1 MSFTGLRVRRV
12 RGAPGGRGARRGRG
26 ARGEGGVRLLP
37 WAVGLLTGVLVLGPA
52 LGPGYVLRYDM
63 VFVPDLSLGTALR
76 GADGFPRAIPSDA
89 VVAALSAVLPG
100 DAVQSLALL
109 AVFAVGG
116 AGAARLVLRVL
127 PRGGAGVLVASA
139 AAGTAYVWNP
149 FVAERLLLGQW
160 AMLLGYAGLPW
171 VVGATVR
178 LARVR
183 PGPGLA
189 GLVRALVPAAVGGF
203 SSVVLT
209 ALTAGPVAL
218 TARPR
223 APRQSRAFRASR
235 AASTSRDPR
244 RKRPSGTPPPPSGTS
259 GPPVSGAPPCTG
271 APSGPAAP
279 APPADLSVSADPSA
293 LAGSS
298 DPPASPATATPAGA
312 SDPGAPAA
320 PSAAQVPPDPR
331 EAQNASPVTS
341 AHPRAPRWWGRA
353 VLFVLALVVVSL
365 PWLLP
370 SLVSGAGTDPAGVA
384 AFAARSDTPFGVLGS
399 LLLLGGVW
407 NSGAVPAG
415 YGEPVTAAA
424 RLLLCLLALA
434 GWVWLL
440 RRERPEFG
448 PGLSAAAA
456 LGLLIA
462 LLGATGPGR
471 ALLVWL
477 ISAWPGF
484 GPLRDGQ
491 LYVAPLSLVQA
502 LGLGACVWWLA
513 GRQGAAL
520 RTGLAVFVAL
530 LPVVVLPGLLW
541 GASGRL
547 APVHYPGEWLAAQ
560 EAVAADDRP
569 GAVLVLPWSAYRGPD
584 WSGRATVVL
593 DPATKLFDRRTLWN
607 DDLVVGTPDGGEVVV
622 TGEDA
627 RARRVAGVLGPD
639 PATGLPGRLDAAA
652 LGGLGV
658 RYVAVSA
665 PADNQFWSGVEGLS
679 VVVEGSGMVLLRVQD
694 QHVKADKAGIP
705 GLEVTG
711 GLVTVG
717 AIIWSMARSGSSL
730 VFQRSGPSAG
740 SGARKEIPK

>member
-1 MSFTGLRVRRV
+1 M
-12 RGAPGGRGARRGRG
+12 
-26 ARGEGGVRLLP
+26 
-37 WAVGLLTGVLVLGPA
+37 GLLAGVLALGPA

-63 VFVPDLSLGTALR
+63 VFVPDLSLGTVLR

-89 VVAALSAVLPG
+89 VAAALSAVLPG

-127 PRGGAGVLVASA
+127 PRGGAGALVASA

-171 VVGATVR
+171 VVGAAVR

-183 PGPGLA
+183 PGSGFA

-223 APRQSRAFRASR
+223 ASRQSRVSR
-235 AASTSRDPR
+235 TSRTTPTPRDPR
-244 RKRPSGTPPPPSGTS
+244 RRQPSGTPSPPSV
-259 GPPVSGAPPCTG
+259 PPVSA
-271 APSGPAAP
+271 APSDPVDPVDSAASVGPMSSSGSVTPAAP
-279 APPADLSVSADPSA
+279 W
-293 LAGSS
+293 
-298 DPPASPATATPAGA
+298 ATR
-312 SDPGAPAA
+312 
-320 PSAAQVPPDPR
+320 VPPVPW
-331 EAQNASPVTS
+331 EAQSASPVTPS
-341 AHPRAPRWWGRA
+341 HPRAPRWWGRA
-353 VLFVLALVVVSL
+353 SLFALALVVVSL

-370 SLVSGAGTDPAGVA
+370 SLASGAGTDPAGVA
-384 AFAARSDTPFGVLGS
+384 AFSARSDTPFGVLGS

-407 NSGAVPAG
+407 NSGAVPSG

-440 RRERPEFG
+440 RRERPGFG

-477 ISAWPGF
+477 VSAWPGF

-547 APVHYPGEWLAAQ
+547 APVDYPGEWLAAQ

-639 PATGLPGRLDAAA
+639 PETGLPERLDAAA

-665 PADNQFWSGVEGLS
+665 PADNQFWSGVEGLA
-679 VVVEGSGMVLLRVQD
+679 VVVEGPNMVLLRVRD

>member
-1 MSFTGLRVRRV
+1 MVSVTGLRARRA
-12 RGAPGGRGARRGRG
+12 RGGRGGG
-26 ARGEGGVRLLP
+26 EARGGWGVRLLP
-37 WAVGLLTGVLVLGPA
+37 WAVGLLAGVLALGPA

-63 VFVPDLSLGTALR
+63 VFVPDLSPATVLR

-89 VVAALSAVLPG
+89 VVAVLSAVLPG

-116 AGAARLVLRVL
+116 AGAARLALRVL
-127 PRGGAGVLVASA
+127 PRGGAGALVASA
-139 AAGTAYVWNP
+139 AAGTSYVWNP

-171 VVGATVR
+171 VVGAAVR
-178 LARVR
+178 MARVR
-183 PGPGLA
+183 PGAGFA
-189 GLVRALVPAAVGGF
+189 GLVRALVPAAIGGF

-218 TARPR
+218 TAR
-223 APRQSRAFRASR
+223 SGASR
-235 AASTSRDPR
+235 WWVRAA
-244 RKRPSGTPPPPSGTS
+244 
-259 GPPVSGAPPCTG
+259 
-271 APSGPAAP
+271 
-279 APPADLSVSADPSA
+279 
-293 LAGSS
+293 
-298 DPPASPATATPAGA
+298 
-312 SDPGAPAA
+312 
-320 PSAAQVPPDPR
+320 
-331 EAQNASPVTS
+331 
-341 AHPRAPRWWGRA
+341 
-353 VLFVLALVVVSL
+353 LFALALVVVSL

-370 SLVSGAGTDPAGVA
+370 SLASGAGTDPAGVA

-440 RRERPEFG
+440 RRERPGFG
-448 PGLSAAAA
+448 PGLSAAAV

-477 ISAWPGF
+477 VSSWPGF

-502 LGLGACVWWLA
+502 LGLGVCVWWLA
-513 GRQGAAL
+513 GRRGAAL
-520 RTGLAVFVAL
+520 RTGLAVFAAL

-547 APVHYPGEWLAAQ
+547 APVHYPGEWLAAR

-593 DPATKLFDRRTLWN
+593 DPATKLFDRRALWN

-639 PATGLPGRLDAAA
+639 PATGLPERLDAAA

-665 PADNQFWSGVEGLS
+665 PVDNQFWSGVEGLS

>member
-1 MSFTGLRVRRV
+1 MSVTGLMT
-12 RGAPGGRGARRGRG
+12 RGGGGAR
-26 ARGEGGVRLLP
+26 GVRLLP
-37 WAVGLLTGVLVLGPA
+37 WVVGLLAGVLALGPA

-63 VFVPDLSLGTALR
+63 VFVPGLSLAAVLR

-116 AGAARLVLRVL
+116 AGAARLVLGVL
-127 PRGGAGVLVASA
+127 PRGGAGALAASA
-139 AAGTAYVWNP
+139 AGASYVWNP

-160 AMLLGYAGLPW
+160 AVLLGYAGLPW
-171 VVGATVR
+171 VVGAAVR

-183 PGPGLA
+183 PGAGFA

-218 TARPR
+218 TAR
-223 APRQSRAFRASR
+223 S
-235 AASTSRDPR
+235 
-244 RKRPSGTPPPPSGTS
+244 
-259 GPPVSGAPPCTG
+259 
-271 APSGPAAP
+271 
-279 APPADLSVSADPSA
+279 
-293 LAGSS
+293 
-298 DPPASPATATPAGA
+298 
-312 SDPGAPAA
+312 
-320 PSAAQVPPDPR
+320 
-331 EAQNASPVTS
+331 
-341 AHPRAPRWWGRA
+341 RAPRWWVRA
-353 VLFVLALVVVSL
+353 ALFALALAVVSL

-370 SLVSGAGTDPAGVA
+370 SLASGAGTDPAGAA

-440 RRERPEFG
+440 RRERPVFG

-513 GRQGAAL
+513 GRRGAAL

-547 APVHYPGEWLAAQ
+547 APAHYPGEWLAAQ

-607 DDLVVGTPDGGEVVV
+607 DDLVVGTPGGGEVVV

-627 RARRVAGVLGPD
+627 RARRVAGALGPD
-639 PATGLPGRLDAAA
+639 PATGLPERLDAAA

-665 PADNQFWSGVEGLS
+665 PVDNQFWSGVEGLS
-679 VVVEGSGMVLLRVQD
+679 VVVEGSDMVLLRVQD

-717 AIIWSMARSGSSL
+717 AIIWSIARSGSSL

>member
-1 MSFTGLRVRRV
+1 M
-12 RGAPGGRGARRGRG
+12 
-26 ARGEGGVRLLP
+26 
-37 WAVGLLTGVLVLGPA
+37 
-52 LGPGYVLRYDM
+52 
-63 VFVPDLSLGTALR
+63 
-76 GADGFPRAIPSDA
+76 
-89 VVAALSAVLPG
+89 
-100 DAVQSLALL
+100 
-109 AVFAVGG
+109 
-116 AGAARLVLRVL
+116 
-127 PRGGAGVLVASA
+127 
-139 AAGTAYVWNP
+139 
-149 FVAERLLLGQW
+149 
-160 AMLLGYAGLPW
+160 
-171 VVGATVR
+171 
-178 LARVR
+178 
-183 PGPGLA
+183 
-189 GLVRALVPAAVGGF
+189 
-203 SSVVLT
+203 
-209 ALTAGPVAL
+209 
-218 TARPR
+218 
-223 APRQSRAFRASR
+223 
-235 AASTSRDPR
+235 
-244 RKRPSGTPPPPSGTS
+244 
-259 GPPVSGAPPCTG
+259 
-271 APSGPAAP
+271 
-279 APPADLSVSADPSA
+279 
-293 LAGSS
+293 
-298 DPPASPATATPAGA
+298 
-312 SDPGAPAA
+312 
-320 PSAAQVPPDPR
+320 
-331 EAQNASPVTS
+331 
-341 AHPRAPRWWGRA
+341 
-353 VLFVLALVVVSL
+353 LFVLALVVVSL

-370 SLVSGAGTDPAGVA
+370 SLVSGAGTDPSGVA

-424 RLLLCLLALA
+424 RLLLCLLALT

-440 RRERPEFG
+440 RRERPAFG
-448 PGLSAAAA
+448 PGLSVAAA

-622 TGEDA
+622 AGEDA

-639 PATGLPGRLDAAA
+639 PATGLPERLDAAA

-679 VVVEGSGMVLLRVQD
+679 VVVEGSDMVLLRVQD

>member
-1 MSFTGLRVRRV
+1 MVRRV
-12 RGAPGGRGARRGRG
+12 RGALGGRG

-37 WAVGLLTGVLVLGPA
+37 RLLPWAVGLLAGVLVLGPA

-63 VFVPDLSLGTALR
+63 VFVPDLSLGTVLR

-89 VVAALSAVLPG
+89 MVAALSAVLPG

-109 AVFAVGG
+109 AVFTVGG
-116 AGAARLVLRVL
+116 AGATRLVLRVL
-127 PRGGAGVLVASA
+127 PRGGAGTLVASA

-160 AMLLGYAGLPW
+160 AVLLGYAGLPW
-171 VVGATVR
+171 VVGAAVR

-183 PGPGLA
+183 PGSGLA
-189 GLVRALVPAAVGGF
+189 GLVRVLVPAAVGGF

-218 TARPR
+218 TARTR
-223 APRQSRAFRASR
+223 APRQRRASR
-235 AASTSRDPR
+235 ILRTTSASRDPR
-244 RKRPSGTPPPPSGTS
+244 RTQPSGTPSPPSGTSCPPGSGVLSGPAAPAPSAGSSGPGAPSGTS
-259 GPPVSGAPPCTG
+259 GPPGSGVPSGPG
-271 APSGPAAP
+271 SPSGPAAP
-279 APPADLSVSADPSA
+279 APPA
-293 LAGSS
+293 GSS
-298 DPPASPATATPAGA
+298 GPV
-312 SDPGAPAA
+312 APAA
-320 PSAAQVPPDPR
+320 PSESQVPPDPR
-331 EAQNASPVTS
+331 ETQSASPVTS

-353 VLFVLALVVVSL
+353 ALFVLALVVVSL

-440 RRERPEFG
+440 RRERPGFG
-448 PGLSAAAA
+448 PGLSVAAA

-502 LGLGACVWWLA
+502 LGLGAGVWWLA

-639 PATGLPGRLDAAA
+639 PVTGLPERLDAAA

-679 VVVEGSGMVLLRVQD
+679 VVVEGSDMVLLRVQD

>member
-1 MSFTGLRVRRV
+1 MARRA
-12 RGAPGGRGARRGRG
+12 RGGGDARGGR
-26 ARGEGGVRLLP
+26 GVRLLP
-37 WAVGLLTGVLVLGPA
+37 WAVGLLAGVLALGPA

-63 VFVPDLSLGTALR
+63 VFVPDLSLATVLR

-116 AGAARLVLRVL
+116 AGAARLVLRAL
-127 PRGGAGVLVASA
+127 PRGGAGALVASA

-171 VVGATVR
+171 VVGAAVR

-183 PGPGLA
+183 PGAGFA

-218 TARPR
+218 TAR
-223 APRQSRAFRASR
+223 S
-235 AASTSRDPR
+235 
-244 RKRPSGTPPPPSGTS
+244 
-259 GPPVSGAPPCTG
+259 
-271 APSGPAAP
+271 
-279 APPADLSVSADPSA
+279 
-293 LAGSS
+293 
-298 DPPASPATATPAGA
+298 
-312 SDPGAPAA
+312 
-320 PSAAQVPPDPR
+320 
-331 EAQNASPVTS
+331 
-341 AHPRAPRWWGRA
+341 RAPRWWGRA
-353 VLFVLALVVVSL
+353 ALFALALVVVSL

-370 SLVSGAGTDPAGVA
+370 SLASGADTDPAGVA

-440 RRERPEFG
+440 RRERPGFG

-477 ISAWPGF
+477 VSAWPGF

-513 GRQGAAL
+513 GRRGAAL

-547 APVHYPGEWLAAQ
+547 APVYYPGEWSAAQ

-639 PATGLPGRLDAAA
+639 PATGLPERLDAAA

-665 PADNQFWSGVEGLS
+665 PVDNQFWSGVEGLS
-679 VVVEGSGMVLLRVQD
+679 VVVEGSDMVLLRVQD

>member
-1 MSFTGLRVRRV
+1 MVSVAGLRVRRV
-12 RGAPGGRGARRGRG
+12 RGALGGRG
-26 ARGEGGVRLLP
+26 ARGEGGVRGGGGVRPLPRLLP
-37 WAVGLLTGVLVLGPA
+37 WAVGLLAGVLALGPA

-63 VFVPDLSLGTALR
+63 VFVPDLSLGTVLR

-127 PRGGAGVLVASA
+127 PRGGAGALVASA

-160 AMLLGYAGLPW
+160 AVLLGYAGLPW
-171 VVGATVR
+171 VVGAAVR

-183 PGPGLA
+183 PGAGFA

-218 TARPR
+218 TA
-223 APRQSRAFRASR
+223 
-235 AASTSRDPR
+235 
-244 RKRPSGTPPPPSGTS
+244 G
-259 GPPVSGAPPCTG
+259 
-271 APSGPAAP
+271 
-279 APPADLSVSADPSA
+279 
-293 LAGSS
+293 
-298 DPPASPATATPAGA
+298 
-312 SDPGAPAA
+312 PGALTA
-320 PSAAQVPPDPR
+320 R
-331 EAQNASPVTS
+331 
-341 AHPRAPRWWGRA
+341 PRAPRWWGRA
-353 VLFVLALVVVSL
+353 ALFALALVVVSL

-370 SLVSGAGTDPAGVA
+370 SLASGAGTDPAGVA

-440 RRERPEFG
+440 RRERPGFG
-448 PGLSAAAA
+448 PGLSVAAA

-462 LLGATGPGR
+462 LSGTTGPGR

-513 GRQGAAL
+513 GRRGAAL

-639 PATGLPGRLDAAA
+639 PATGLPERLDAAA

-665 PADNQFWSGVEGLS
+665 PVDNQFWSGVEGLS
-679 VVVEGSGMVLLRVQD
+679 VVVEGSDMVLLRVQD